1 MNGAPAWVEEKAG
14 STGILPVPGRAG
26 SPSYR
31 LKMRWGNMRIGNFY
45 REDSEALAK
54 VVHFVI
60 ANDVKDLNLMTIRDS
75 SLRSE

>member
-1 MNGAPAWVEEKAG
+1 MLG

-26 SPSYR
+26 SPSCR
-31 LKMRWGNMRIGNFY
+31 LKMRLGNKRIWNFY

-60 ANDVKDLNLMTIRDS
+60 LNEVKDLNLMKIRDS